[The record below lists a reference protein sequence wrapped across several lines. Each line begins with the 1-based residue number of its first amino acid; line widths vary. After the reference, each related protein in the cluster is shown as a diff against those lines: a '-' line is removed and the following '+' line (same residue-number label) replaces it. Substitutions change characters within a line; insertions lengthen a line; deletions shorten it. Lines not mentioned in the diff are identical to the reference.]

1 MAYAAG
7 SVVLKIDIDDSSITK
22 SLSDIKSQIKDIGKD
37 LEGLSKSFKNTKM
50 TNLKDDI
57 KDARTYLDT
66 LKQIKQVSKDIKNT
80 KLSNI
85 SGNSTNKSTNKTNS
99 SSLTKED
106 GAKAKF
112 TPPTL
117 QAQLA
122 QQNGSGLDNLSAS
135 LNKVFG
141 TGMKVLKIATSISA
155 VYAVLKTA
163 VNTYVKALK
172 TTVSILSNSV
182 KYFTE
187 MNVAAAKFVYTFS
200 GAKTVINALS
210 SGFSYL
216 KSKIQ
221 EAFSIDNIKEFLNS
235 CTELGSALT
244 EVQNI
249 IDKTFGSDAG
259 SISSWSQSLL
269 TTFGLTELES
279 KNMVGNIGAILDSAG
294 MASDQMSVMSKN
306 ITLASADMASFYNKD
321 VEDTFAAMR
330 SAMTGQVRP
339 MLQFGVSTH
348 AATLQEYL
356 LKNGIDATYSSLSYA
371 SKELVRYNY
380 MMETLSGIMGD
391 FTDTQWTYANQQRTL
406 TQEWTQ
412 FKTVLGN
419 SLKTVLTPVLIVL
432 RAIVSA
438 LTQAAQALYS
448 FISGLGIFQKWNITL
463 DQSANTAEGLSD
475 LYDDMGDSI
484 SSAAKEA
491 KKAVSSF
498 DELHKLNDA
507 TSSSSSGSGVDITG
521 LLPIWDNYP
530 DVQPQTHPLY
540 EATQNLIKE
549 IKSAW
554 DKADFTDLGKKLG
567 NKINEGLTW
576 LKDHWGEIFG
586 VVKNF
591 GVSLA
596 TFLNGLIKETDF
608 SLVAQTLQNSIKTIL
623 WTAFSFITNFNSGET
638 GIKVGDFINGLFK
651 KGDDGETALSL
662 FAKTISTAINN
673 ISNLIIN
680 AMKTINPVEI
690 GTEIARSI
698 NIAIENINLGMLGEA
713 IGSLASI
720 LFQALSTAFQNIKW
734 KELGQNLNNFIKGLF
749 KEDADGNTFLD
760 YAGDMAVSFINGV
773 IEALQ
778 EVLSGDGLQ
787 KANEE
792 IKQFFQKLR
801 DGIDWGNLA
810 SVVYKLRD
818 EVQLLFHDALSA
830 VDWTTV
836 VLVAMD
842 LLSDAMVNGIQILL
856 AVIGVLLGSVV
867 EAILKI
873 VGQLAASIVDA
884 IVGLV
889 SSIVGLLKSLKDL
902 IALGVQNLVVK
913 IVSSIVG
920 LFEKFNTFKDQIAD
934 GVKVLR
940 LEIEGKFK
948 DIAEWFK
955 SKFDSAAKGIKEA
968 WSGVVDFFKGI
979 WEGIVSIF
987 DGVGDWFKSKFESAF
1002 KGISDAW
1009 SKFKSA
1015 IGFGDDENVN
1025 VNVNGTPLKSS
1036 LSLPHL
1042 ATGGYVGANMPQ
1054 LAVIGDNRSQ
1064 GEIVAPEGKMYEVM
1078 TNALTAF
1085 FGGEFLSAL
1094 GNTIANSVQGYG
1106 GNGDVVIPLSIDGS
1120 EIARIMLSQQ
1130 DIEMARR
1137 G

>member
-7 SVVLKIDIDDSSITK
+7 SVVLKIDIDDSSVNK
-22 SLSDIKSQIKDIGKD
+22 SLTDIKSQVKDIGKD
-37 LEGLSKSFKNTKM
+37 LGELSKSFRNTKM

-66 LKQIKQVSKDIKNT
+66 LKQIKQISKDIKNT
-80 KLSNI
+80 RLSNI
-85 SGNSTNKSTNKTNS
+85 SGNSTNNSTNKANS
-99 SSLTKED
+99 SGLTKSD
-106 GAKAKF
+106 GTKSNF

-117 QAQLA
+117 QAQLS
-122 QQNGSGLDNLSAS
+122 QQNGSGLDSLLGS
-135 LNKVFG
+135 LNKAFG
-141 TGMKVLKIATSISA
+141 VGMKVLKVATAISA

-163 VNTYVKALK
+163 MNTYVKALK
-172 TTVSILSNSV
+172 MTLSILSNSV

-187 MNVAAAKFVYTFS
+187 MNIAAAKFVYTFS
-200 GAKTVINALS
+200 GAKTVVNALS

-216 KSKIQ
+216 KNKVQ
-221 EAFSIDNIKEFLNS
+221 EAFSIDNIKEFLSS
-235 CTELGSALT
+235 CVKLGSALT
-244 EVQNI
+244 EVQNV
-249 IDKTFGSDAG
+249 IDKTFGNDSNT
-259 SISSWSQSLL
+259 ISSWSKSLL

-279 KNMVGNIGAILDSAG
+279 KNMVGNIGAILNSAG
-294 MASDQMSVMSKN
+294 MASDQMSIMSKN

-321 VEDTFAAMR
+321 VDDTFTAMR

-356 LKNGIDATYSSLSYA
+356 LKNGIDATYNSLNYA

-412 FKTVLGN
+412 FKTILGN
-419 SLKTVLTPVLIVL
+419 SLKTVLTPVLIIL

-463 DQSANTAEGLSD
+463 DQNASTAEGLSD
-475 LYDDMGDSI
+475 LYDDMGESI

-498 DELHKLNDA
+498 DELHKLNDK
-507 TSSSSSGSGVDITG
+507 TKGSGSGGGVDITG
-521 LLPIWDNYP
+521 LLPVWDNYP
-530 DVQPQTHPLY
+530 DVKPQTHPLY
-540 EATQNLIKE
+540 EATKNLIKE
-549 IKSAW
+549 IKAAW

-567 NKINEGLTW
+567 SKINEGLTW
-576 LKDHWGEIFG
+576 LNDHWGGIFG

-623 WTAFSFITNFNSGET
+623 WTAFSFITSFNSGEA

-651 KGDDGETALSL
+651 KGDDGETTLSL
-662 FAKTISTAINN
+662 FAKTISAAINN
-673 ISNLIIN
+673 ISNLVIN
-680 AMKTINPVEI
+680 AMKTINPVKI

-698 NIAIENINLGMLGEA
+698 NIAIKNINLGMLGEA
-713 IGSLASI
+713 IGSLAST

-734 KELGQNLNNFIKGLF
+734 KELGQNINNFIKGLF
-749 KEDADGNTFLD
+749 KEDSDGNTFLD
-760 YAGDMAVSFINGV
+760 YAGDMAVSFINGIV
-773 IEALQ
+773 EALQ

-810 SVVYKLRD
+810 SVVYKLKD

-842 LLSDAMVNGIQILL
+842 LLSDAMTGGLQILL
-856 AVIGVLLGSVV
+856 AVIGVLLGAVV
-867 EAILKI
+867 ETVLKI
-873 VGQLAASIVDA
+873 VGQLAASIVEA
-884 IVGLV
+884 IVGIIT
-889 SSIVGLLKSLKDL
+889 SIVGLLKSLKDL
-902 IALGVQNLVVK
+902 IVLGIQNFGPQIIEFFKGIWEGIKGVFSK
-913 IVSSIVG
+913 VG
-920 LFEKFNTFKDQIAD
+920 
-934 GVKVLR
+934 
-940 LEIEGKFK
+940 
-948 DIAEWFK
+948 EWFK
-955 SKFDSAAKGIKEA
+955 DTFSNAAKGIKEA
-968 WSGVVDFFKGI
+968 WNGITNFFKGI
-979 WEGIVSIF
+979 WDGIKGIF
-987 DGVGDWFKSKFESAF
+987 EGVGDWFKSKFESAF

-1009 SKFKSA
+1009 SKFKDA
-1015 IGFGDDENVN
+1015 IGLGDDENVN

-1064 GEIVAPEGKMYEVM
+1064 GEIVSPEGKMFEVM

-1094 GNTIANSVQGYG
+1094 GNTIASSVQGYG
-1106 GNGDVVIPLSIDGS
+1106 GKGDVIIPLNIDGS